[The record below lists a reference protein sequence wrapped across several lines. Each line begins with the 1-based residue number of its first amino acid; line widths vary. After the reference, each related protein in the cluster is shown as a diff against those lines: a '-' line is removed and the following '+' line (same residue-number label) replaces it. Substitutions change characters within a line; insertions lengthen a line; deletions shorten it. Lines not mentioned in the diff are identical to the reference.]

1 MEKNEQNLEN
11 LRAKIDLLDDN
22 LLEILENR
30 MQIVRQIGEQKAQ
43 NKAPIYRPEREKA
56 ILSRLCGKNE
66 NLTTNQTLQDKSQ
79 KDSIESSGAK
89 LLNNAAI
96 CAIFQEIF
104 AISRNLEKPE
114 RVAFL
119 GPKASYSHQAAQSKF
134 GKLCEYLPHS
144 TIANAVQSAQN
155 GIVKYAII
163 PIENNQNGA
172 IGESLDLLKNTNLKI
187 ISEIYL
193 PIHHCLASKAAKI
206 CEISKIYSKN
216 VAFEQCSRFLGEKI
230 LENIKNQD
238 SEQKTQI
245 ECLEVD
251 STAKAA
257 EIAAQNPQSAAICSK
272 IAAELYNLP
281 ILFENIENNATNK
294 TRFVVL
300 SDFSCAK
307 SPNCDYKTS
316 FFANLANTDRPG
328 ALASLLND
336 LKELGINM
344 TSIQSR
350 PNNERG
356 GFSYCFF
363 VDIDGHLEEPSVAEL
378 FSRRKDELK
387 WLGSYPREINGF

>member
-1 MEKNEQNLEN
+1 MEKKEQALDK
-11 LRAKIDLLDDN
+11 LREQIDLLDDN
-22 LLEILENR
+22 LLEILESR

-43 NKAPIYRPEREKA
+43 TSAPIYRPEREKA
-56 ILSRLCGKNE
+56 ILLRLCGKN
-66 NLTTNQTLQDKSQ
+66 
-79 KDSIESSGAK
+79 AK

-104 AISRNLEKPE
+104 AISRNLEKSE
-114 RVAFL
+114 RVAYL

-155 GIVKYAII
+155 GIAKYAII

-193 PIHHCLASKAAKI
+193 PIHHCLASSVAKI
-206 CEISKIYSKN
+206 GDITKIYSKN

-230 LENIKNQD
+230 LENIK
-238 SEQKTQI
+238 EQSPAQIAKIQIAKTQI
-245 ECLEVD
+245 ECIDVD

-307 SPNCDYKTS
+307 SGNDKTS

-350 PNNERG
+350 PNNEHG

-363 VDIDGHLEEPSVAEL
+363 VDIDGHLEDKSVAEL
-378 FSRRKDELK
+378 FLRRKGELK
-387 WLGSYPREINGF
+387 WLGSYPREINGFN

>member
-1 MEKNEQNLEN
+1 MEKKEQALDK
-11 LRAKIDLLDDN
+11 LREQIDLLDDN
-22 LLEILENR
+22 LLEILESR

-43 NKAPIYRPEREKA
+43 TSAPIYRPEREKA
-56 ILSRLCGKNE
+56 ILSRLCGKN
-66 NLTTNQTLQDKSQ
+66 
-79 KDSIESSGAK
+79 AK

-114 RVAFL
+114 RVAYL

-155 GIVKYAII
+155 GIAKYAII

-193 PIHHCLASKAAKI
+193 PIHHCLASSVAKI
-206 CEISKIYSKN
+206 GDITKIYSKN

-230 LENIKNQD
+230 LENIK
-238 SEQKTQI
+238 EQSLAQVAKTQI
-245 ECLEVD
+245 ECIDVD

-300 SDFSCAK
+300 SDFSCTK
-307 SPNCDYKTS
+307 SGNDKTS

-350 PNNERG
+350 PNNEHG